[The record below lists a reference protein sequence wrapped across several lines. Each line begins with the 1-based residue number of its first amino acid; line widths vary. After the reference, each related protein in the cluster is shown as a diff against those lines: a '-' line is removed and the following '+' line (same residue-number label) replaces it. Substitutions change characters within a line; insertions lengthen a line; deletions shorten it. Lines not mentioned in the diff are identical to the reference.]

1 MKGVITLPS
10 TGYIRVHA
18 YTSDAQIP
26 LQGVSVAIT
35 DPNGNPIALRL
46 TDRSGFI
53 EPIAITVPDRSA
65 SQSPDSGII
74 PYTNVNIYAR
84 LENYEQIEAENVQ
97 VFAGIITTQNLAMI
111 PLSEL
116 PESWNKADIFRT
128 TPQNL

>member
-1 MKGVITLPS
+1 MKGVIALPS

-26 LQGVSVAIT
+26 LQDVSVAIT

-53 EPIAITVPDRSA
+53 DPIAITVPDRSA
-65 SQSPDSGII
+65 SQTPDTGII

-97 VFAGIITTQNLAMI
+97 VFPNVITNQNLEMI

-116 PESWNKADIFRT
+116 PDKWTQTEIFN
-128 TPQNL
+128 TPAQNL